1 MAYSFGFKLGIKFT
15 CALVIATY
23 ALTSQSALFDDKEA
37 RKKILEVETKQLAV
51 QTSNSNALNELK
63 KSQSAIEKRLLAIEA
78 VVQGQ
83 GFADMQNQIEAL
95 KQELAEL
102 KGELELA
109 THNIET
115 TSQRQKD
122 LYTDTDTRLRK
133 IESNATTGNG
143 TTGNASTAN
152 GATST
157 TVADSNI
164 ASAPVAATA
173 DEKDAVAFSAAD
185 ILSKS
190 AKHKEAFAA
199 YDLFLREHPISRL
212 VPNALYGMGYS
223 QFALKNYKSSI
234 TTQQKLIDLYPES
247 AKVAEAMYNM
257 ANSQI
262 QLSQIANAKRTL
274 RELIAKNPNADVTP
288 AAQKR
293 LKMLDAF
300 K

>member
-1 MAYSFGFKLGIKFT
+1 MANSFGFKLGIKFI

-23 ALTSQSALFDDKEA
+23 ALTSQAALFDDKEA
-37 RKKILEVETKQLAV
+37 RKKILEVETKQLAD
-51 QTSNSNALNELK
+51 QTSNSNALSELK
-63 KSQSAIEKRLLAIEA
+63 KTQSAIEKRLLAIET

-102 KGELELA
+102 KGELEVA

-115 TSQRQKD
+115 TQQRQKD

-133 IESNATTGNG
+133 IESNATTS
-143 TTGNASTAN
+143 ATA
-152 GATST
+152 T
-157 TVADSNI
+157 DPNI
-164 ASAPVAATA
+164 ASAPAVTTVE
-173 DEKDAVAFSAAD
+173 EKDVVAFSEAD
-185 ILSKS
+185 SLSKS

-199 YDLFLREHPISRL
+199 FDLFLKEHPTSRL
-212 VPNALYGMGYS
+212 VPDALYGMGYS

-234 TTQQKLIDLYPES
+234 ATQQKLVFMHPES
-247 AKVAEAMYNM
+247 VKVADALYNM

-262 QLSQIANAKRTL
+262 QISQIASAKKTL
-274 RELIAKNPNADVTP
+274 KDLIEKHPNAEIIP
-288 AAQKR
+288 SAQKR
-293 LKMLDAF
+293 LKTLEAF